1 MKHQAELERGLLID
15 MNESDRSAASVLWE
29 DIDDQALAIRSDS
42 FQATRVVNEVNA
54 RASSCNLF
62 Y

>member
-1 MKHQAELERGLLID
+1 MKHQAESERGLLID
-15 MNESDRSAASVLWE
+15 MNELDMSAASVLLE
-29 DIDDQALAIRSDS
+29 DIDDQALATRSDS
-42 FQATRVVNEVNA
+42 LQATLVASEVNA